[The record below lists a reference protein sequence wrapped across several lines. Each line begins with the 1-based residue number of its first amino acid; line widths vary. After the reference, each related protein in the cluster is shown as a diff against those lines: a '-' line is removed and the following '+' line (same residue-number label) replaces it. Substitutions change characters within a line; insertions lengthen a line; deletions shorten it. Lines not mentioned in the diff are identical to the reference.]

1 MRSGYINLSTGLFLG
16 DKELLKMNS
25 LHKENQ
31 LMLMTKRNSKGLFDL
46 GTEGFGIEITN
57 NTLSLI
63 GTPSIMGFD
72 ENENY
77 IVFDQKRSI
86 QVTTTG
92 YIYIEAN
99 KHNNEIGTVD
109 ISTTGDVVGSGT
121 EFTKLLRNSSEG
133 RISRIK
139 VNGVVYNVLTVIDDT
154 HLTVSNPP
162 ASVVNQSSYSIVGT
176 FSPYVT
182 NNSELYTYN
191 SYKLGFSETEPN
203 ETTQF
208 CIGKVVYTSATNIS
222 FSWRQKRDS
231 IINTT
236 TSHSTF
242 DTEISTTEELLALS
256 TFTKAVNVVIKRG
269 TYNLVLKSNLDR
281 INVPSNIK
289 YLYAEPGTLI
299 NISFNDVENYTYS
312 IFYFNGN
319 DCKVENLHLSSAIT
333 TNVASG
339 IRGVKGSV
347 VNCSIKNISRG
358 FVDCNNLENCSVAN
372 ADYVTTTSTTFEDT
386 TNLIGS
392 FVQCVNLYNCKA
404 TLSKNILTGFIN
416 CNDLINCLVEGVY
429 GDGFLNCI
437 DLTTCSCTGEPSTCY
452 NNCNRLL
459 SCSILCTKS
468 SDNLTTSDY
477 LFKFCYN
484 IISPYVV
491 YADNRTS
498 AISVTG
504 FYSCHNIINASVD
517 INTSGTSIVTGGKYI
532 INISNS
538 KFNLTTGEGYVYGLI
553 GEDTSYNDL
562 IVDCTIVLNNGSST
576 QEALGITY
584 SKRVRGNKIVVSNT
598 NYAKGYDFCYPSSVV
613 GSQVSSTS
621 IGGFNESNIP
631 GETSQEGSGGDSDT
645 PTTEKTRLIRFNV
658 VRGTADM
665 SATAPFEV
673 TTNGVTLVVVD
684 GYNDGATEM
693 YFNYKIKSISI
704 QQSGGISENI
714 ANYPQAQSN
723 GTLLETTW
731 SAIKDGNTWGS
742 ITFRV
747 EFEASSPITSTL
759 IKFKNEG

>member
-25 LHKENQ
+25 LHKESQ

-46 GTEGFGIEITN
+46 RTEGFGIEISN

-72 ENENY
+72 NNENY

-86 QVTTTG
+86 QITKTG
-92 YIYIEAN
+92 YVYVEAN
-99 KHNNEIGTVD
+99 KHNNEIGTIN
-109 ISTTGDVVGSGT
+109 ISTTGDVVGTGT

-222 FSWRQKRDS
+222 FSWGQKRDS

-289 YLYAEPGTLI
+289 YLYAEPGTLV
-299 NISFNDVENYTYS
+299 NISFSDVANYTYS
-312 IFYFNGN
+312 VFYFNGN
-319 DCKVENLHLSSAIT
+319 DCKVENLHLSSTIT

-347 VNCSIKNISRG
+347 VNCSVENISRG
-358 FVDCNNLENCSVAN
+358 FVDCNNLENCLATN

-386 TNLIGS
+386 TNLVGS
-392 FVQCVNLYNCKA
+392 FVQCINLYNCKA
-404 TLSKNILTGFIN
+404 TLSKNTLTGFIN

-468 SDNLTTSDY
+468 SDNLTTSDH

-484 IISPYVV
+484 IISPYIV
-491 YADNRTS
+491 YTDNRTS

-504 FYSCHNIINASVD
+504 FYSCHNIVNASVD
-517 INTSGTSIVTGGKYI
+517 INTSGTSIVIGGKYV

-553 GEDTSYNDL
+553 GENNSYNDL
-562 IVDCTIVLNNGSST
+562 VVDCTIILNNGSST
-576 QEALGITY
+576 QRALGITY
-584 SKRVRGNKIVVSNT
+584 SKRVRGNKVVVSNT
-598 NYAKGYDFCYPSSVV
+598 NYAKGYDVCYPSSAV

-621 IGGFNESNIP
+621 VGGFNESNIP

-645 PTTEKTRLIRFNV
+645 PTVEKTRLIRFNV
-658 VRGTADM
+658 VEGTADL

-673 TTNGVTLVVVD
+673 VANDITLVVVN
-684 GYNDGATEM
+684 GGSDGATEI
-693 YFNYKIKSISI
+693 YFNYKIKSISV
-704 QQSGGISENI
+704 QQSTGEN
-714 ANYPQAQSN
+714 ASSYPQALSS

-731 SAIKDGNTWGS
+731 KATEGNNIWKT
-742 ITFRV
+742 IVFRV
-747 EFEASSPITSTL
+747 EFETASPVTSTL